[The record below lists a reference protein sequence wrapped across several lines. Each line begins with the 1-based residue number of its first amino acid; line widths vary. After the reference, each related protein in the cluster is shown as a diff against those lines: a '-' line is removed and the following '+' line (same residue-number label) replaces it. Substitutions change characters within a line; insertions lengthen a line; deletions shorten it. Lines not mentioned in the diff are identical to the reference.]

1 MTDYEIQI
9 KDLDGNI
16 KGVFTNFQSLKFSH
30 TLNRE
35 GYCRFTISLSDP
47 KVDGNMIQIGKRE
60 VYVYREGTR
69 VWGGILTMVE
79 GALTSNNDM
88 MTVYA
93 KGFMEYFK
101 ARYTDDSRI
110 FTSTDAGEIAW
121 TLIDESQSLTNG
133 SFGITEGTIETSV
146 DRDRTYEY
154 KNIYDAIVQLS
165 EVNNGFDFE
174 ITAAKE
180 FNVYY
185 PMRGDDL
192 SDSQI
197 LKWGK
202 NIKEVKK
209 FVHEF
214 TEPVNEVTVL
224 GTGLAVETRTD
235 SQSKT
240 DYNLRQL
247 IYPYKEV
254 EGASFLQAKG
264 DEILNKGK
272 VPRREYEIVQIPES
286 YPTYGVLQMGD
297 WVRVEVSHGSYLEIA
312 DVIRIN
318 QMIINVEKGKET
330 ITYNFQYD

>member
-1 MTDYEIQI
+1 MTNYEIQI
-9 KDLDGNI
+9 KDLDGNV
-16 KGVFTNFQSLKFSH
+16 KGVFTNFTGLEFSH

-35 GYCRFTISLSDP
+35 GYCKFTVSLSDD
-47 KVDGNMIQIGKRE
+47 KVDGNMIQVGKRE

-69 VWGGILTMVE
+69 VWGGIMTMVD
-79 GALTSNNDM
+79 GSLTPNQDN

-110 FTSTDAGEIAW
+110 FSATDAGAIAW
-121 TLIDESQSLTNG
+121 TLIDESQTLTNG
-133 SFGITEGTIETSV
+133 DFGITEGTIETSV
-146 DRDRTYEY
+146 NRDRTYEY

-165 EVNNGFDFE
+165 EVQNGFDFE

-185 PMRGDDL
+185 PQRGDDL

-197 LKWGK
+197 FKWGK
-202 NIKEVKK
+202 NIKEVKR
-209 FVHEF
+209 FLHDF
-214 TEPVNEVTVL
+214 SEPVNEVTVL
-224 GTGLAVETRTD
+224 GTGLATATRTA

-247 IYPYKEV
+247 IYPYKDV
-254 EGASFLQAKG
+254 EGVSFLEAKG
-264 DEILNKGK
+264 DEILNRFAR
-272 VPRREYEIVQIPES
+272 PNREYEIVQIPES
-286 YPTYGVLQMGD
+286 YPTYGVVQMGD
-297 WVRVEVSHGSYLEIA
+297 WVRIEVAYGNYLEIA
-312 DVIRIN
+312 DVVRIN
-318 QMIINVEKGKET
+318 QMIINVDKGLET